1 MSNQQNNLPDFT
13 TPFMIQ
19 GRLNSK
25 DWFFFLTGLYN
36 GLAPQ
41 AENPVVLGVSP
52 YVYTPAVKGTVIING
67 GTVSNV
73 AFSRDG
79 TNYYTT
85 GQTQGMFTLNAQDF
99 LRITYTVPPTTTFVP
114 T

>member
-13 TPFMIQ
+13 TPFMAGNI
-19 GRLNSK
+19 NSK
-25 DWFFFLTGLYN
+25 DWFFFLVGLYTGLS
-36 GLAPQ
+36 PQ

-52 YVYTPAVKGTVIING
+52 YVYTNAVKGTVIVSG
-67 GTVSNV
+67 GTVSDIS
-73 AFSRDG
+73 FSRDG

-85 GQTQGMFTLNAQDF
+85 GQTAGMFTINAQDF

>member
-13 TPFMIQ
+13 TPFMLGKI
-19 GRLNSK
+19 NSK
-25 DWFFFLTGLYN
+25 DWFFFLVGLYTGLP
-36 GLAPQ
+36 PQ

-52 YVYTPAVKGTVIING
+52 FVYTNAVKGTVIVSG
-67 GTVSNV
+67 GTVSDIS
-73 AFSRDG
+73 FSRDG

-85 GQTQGMFTLNAQDF
+85 GQTAGMFTINAQDF

>member
-1 MSNQQNNLPDFT
+1 MSNQQNNMPNFEQRFIEKNT
-13 TPFMIQ
+13 
-19 GRLNSK
+19 NSK
-25 DWFFFLTGLYN
+25 DWFFFFTGLYT

-41 AENPVVLGVSP
+41 AENPVVLGASP
-52 YVYTPAVKGTVIING
+52 FVYTNNVKGTVIISG
-67 GTVSNV
+67 GTVSAV
-73 AFSRDG
+73 DFSRDG

-85 GQTQGMFTLNAQDF
+85 GQTAGMFTLNAQDF